1 MLNSGNDDDD
11 EDKDELRQ
19 MTRDDF
25 DFMIGRIDR
34 MEISV
39 AQVISKVYP
48 HIFLSILI
56 YNQTLKFGLKF
67 IFTIMNLRT

>member
-56 YNQTLKFGLKF
+56 YN
-67 IFTIMNLRT
+67 